1 MKDYLTSNRVKSIQ
15 LICCSLALLSISA
28 LAGCSKPK
36 VKPAPIQTST
46 SIPGAL
52 NKDRVVQE
60 MNRHRRSPL
69 TRHAQLDAAAQG
81 HADWMAANEKL
92 SHQGASGSSAADRV
106 TAAGYRWQGVAE
118 NIAAGQRT
126 ETEVVDAWF
135 KSPGHRKNMQCN
147 YRHTG
152 VGVAQGPG
160 GILYWATVFG
170 TPR

>member
-1 MKDYLTSNRVKSIQ
+1 MRSDLVSNRMKPIQ
-15 LICCSLALLSISA
+15 VICLSLAVLSISM
-28 LAGCSKPK
+28 LAGCSKPN
-36 VKPAPIQTST
+36 VKQAPTAKST
-46 SIPGAL
+46 TTPGAL
-52 NKDRVVQE
+52 NKDRVVQL
-60 MNRHRRSPL
+60 MNQHRNRPL

-81 HADWMAANEKL
+81 HANWMAANEKL

-106 TAAGYRWQGVAE
+106 TAVGYRWQGVAE

-135 KSPGHRKNMQCN
+135 KSAGHRKNMQGN
-147 YRHTG
+147 YQHTG